1 VQAAVAAGLERFRQ
15 PDVLVNVWN
24 VQDTPKALI
33 AVEDANHYGITNQ
46 DRDRAP
52 IHPTLGQAT
61 AIETIGCW
69 SGLFCDSE
77 ALLRSPYSPSG
88 ILRQVLPKAS
98 ADRIF
103 STIKTLLMMSATQVT
118 ILIQT

>member
-1 VQAAVAAGLERFRQ
+1 MQAAVAAGLERFRQ
-15 PDVLVNVWN
+15 SDVLVNVWN

-46 DRDRAP
+46 DRDP

-69 SGLFCDSE
+69 SGLF
-77 ALLRSPYSPSG
+77 LRSH
-88 ILRQVLPKAS
+88 
-98 ADRIF
+98 
-103 STIKTLLMMSATQVT
+103 LLHDQGAFNNVYNTGDNLDSNVSV
-118 ILIQT
+118 ISQTP